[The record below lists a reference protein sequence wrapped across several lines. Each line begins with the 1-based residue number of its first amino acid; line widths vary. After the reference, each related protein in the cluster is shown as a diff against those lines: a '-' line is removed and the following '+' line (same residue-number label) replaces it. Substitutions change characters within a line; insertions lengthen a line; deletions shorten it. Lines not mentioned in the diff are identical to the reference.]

1 MNGKLNI
8 QEKIQELLERNWDL
22 PSIESRFNKMLEEG
36 IPRMALNA
44 SAMVRDKEQILNRV
58 QRRGEEYC
66 YLTRNCARGSALA
79 LLEEF
84 GLGNMEIIKAM
95 GAMPGI
101 AMSGE
106 ICGGVSGG
114 VIGLSLYFSSD
125 DLTNYQDPLPY
136 IMTGKFVNR
145 FRKTMGSLSCS
156 DIQRLI
162 FGTYYDPLASLEN
175 LEAFN
180 KAQAREKCPLAPG
193 WGARLAAEVIIESME
208 KE

>member
-1 MNGKLNI
+1 MSGKLNI
-8 QEKIQELLERNWDL
+8 KEKIKELLERNWDL
-22 PSIESRFNKMLEEG
+22 SSIEARFNKMMEEG
-36 IPRMALNA
+36 IPRKTLNA
-44 SAMVRDKEQILNRV
+44 SDTIRDKEQILNRV

-66 YLTRNCARGSALA
+66 YLTRNCARGSSLA

-84 GLGNMEIIKAM
+84 GFGNMEIIKAM

-114 VIGLSLYFSSD
+114 VVGLSLYFSSD

-136 IMTGKFVNR
+136 IMTSKFINR
-145 FRKTMGSLSCS
+145 FRKSMGSLACA
-156 DIQRLI
+156 DIQKTI
-162 FGTYYDPLASLEN
+162 FGTYYDPLSSLEN